1 MADDAEHVLVDVSH
15 QGGPRRRRGHV
26 REGGRI
32 GEAGVADVRGRSGE
46 DCC

>member
-26 REGGRI
+26 RERGDRCG
-32 GEAGVADVRGRSGE
+32 GVADVRGRYGE